1 MQLSKF
7 KLFTM
12 VELIAVI
19 SIMAILLS
27 MTIRTMK
34 TDSTTTNVVL
44 LGSTLKY
51 AQVYSMSSLS
61 DDEVVEVT
69 VTSGAIKVDVL
80 DTVTLERTLIREK
93 SFFKSSEVVEGVG
106 VYQFNRAGVPDT
118 AGVTTFIV
126 KSVRSETEA
135 LVRLRPFMG
144 KVVYY

>member
-51 AQVYSMSSLS
+51 AQTYSMSSLS

-126 KSVRSETEA
+126 KSVRSDTEA

>member
-1 MQLSKF
+1 M
-7 KLFTM
+7 KLNKFTM
-12 VELIAVI
+12 IELIAVI

-51 AQVYSMSSLS
+51 AQTYSMSSLS

-69 VTSGAIKVDVL
+69 VASGSIKVDVL

-126 KSVRSETEA
+126 KSVRNDTEA